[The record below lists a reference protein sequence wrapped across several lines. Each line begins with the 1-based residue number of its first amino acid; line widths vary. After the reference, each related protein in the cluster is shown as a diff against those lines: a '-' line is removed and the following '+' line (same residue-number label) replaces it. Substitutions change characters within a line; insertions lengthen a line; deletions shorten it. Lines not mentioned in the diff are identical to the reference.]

1 MRGRPYPGAGLPVSL
16 AGWLGSRWRR
26 GLRAGSGELEQPA
39 RWVVVDVETSGLDA
53 NLDVLLSI
61 GAIAVQGDRIVV
73 ADSLELGVRPERT
86 SSRPNILVHGI
97 GEQAQREGVA
107 PGEACDRFLA
117 YLGRSPLV
125 AFHAGFDRGFLQRAL
140 RDHRH
145 TTLRNPWIDLAALA
159 PALHPRAPARSL
171 DAWLAHF
178 QIDVEQRHQ
187 AISDALASA
196 MLFQRLLAGLPASE
210 RHLAA
215 LQRLCDQGRW
225 LGGQA

>member
-1 MRGRPYPGAGLPVSL
+1 MSL
-16 AGWLGSRWRR
+16 AGWFGSRWRR
-26 GLRAGSGELEQPA
+26 GARTGSGGPEQSV
-39 RWVVVDVETSGLDA
+39 RWVVVDLETSGLDQSR
-53 NLDVLLSI
+53 DVLLSI
-61 GAIAVQGDRIVV
+61 GAIAVQSERIVV

-97 GEQAQREGVA
+97 GEQAQREGVD

-125 AFHAGFDRGFLQRAL
+125 AFHAGFDRGFLQSTL
-140 RDHRH
+140 REHRQ
-145 TTLRNPWIDLAALA
+145 TTLRNPWIDLATLA

-178 QIDVEQRHQ
+178 QIGVEQRHQ

-210 RHLAA
+210 RHPAS